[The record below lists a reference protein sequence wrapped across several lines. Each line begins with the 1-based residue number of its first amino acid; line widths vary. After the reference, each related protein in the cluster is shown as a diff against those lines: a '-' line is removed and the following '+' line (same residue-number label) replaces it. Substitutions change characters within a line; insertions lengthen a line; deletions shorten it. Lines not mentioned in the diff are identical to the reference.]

1 MISSIKIKG
10 FRGFA
15 EEQELK
21 LSIPNGEKGSG
32 LTVIVGPNNGG
43 KSTIIEAFKAV
54 SSRSDISFS
63 EGQRNKVAGSR
74 VEITLQTCDKKKI
87 DGKYFHTYILETHFA
102 GGSEARRTFRI
113 EDLPIIILPSRRFFN
128 PYSNKAS
135 YSGDEY
141 RALSKSIMLKPRGQ
155 PIDAEDNGLFDLVKN
170 PELKRRFDDLLEK
183 VLGYRLKWTIDLCNA
198 GDYYVKICQQ
208 NVDHDSDGLGEG
220 LVSLLFLV
228 EALYYPKNN
237 LIVIDEPELSLHP
250 ELQGNLL
257 EVILEHTKDKQV
269 LYATHSPEM
278 VSIESILNGGT
289 LCRVAKQGNTSK
301 IHKLDLDDDTKKF
314 LENSIENINF
324 PHVFGY
330 DARSCFF
337 LGDGVLIV
345 EGQEDVVLLKKALRL
360 LDIKSKIN
368 FFGFGAGGA
377 ENIKYILAILSSLG
391 FERICCLYD
400 GNKKDEKENVEEK
413 FQQYYFELLNA
424 DDIRDKKCELRGKCN
439 ILKDGNYCEDCQNHI
454 TPGIFDIHRKEINK
468 DYIDGFKVIL
478 ERIQKNLSYWPDI
491 SEAVTRGKV
500 DDNKF

>member
-21 LSIPNGEKGSG
+21 LSIPDGKKGSG

-63 EGQRNKVAGSR
+63 EGQRNKVVGSR

-87 DGKYFHTYILETHFA
+87 DGKYFHTYILKTHSA
-102 GGSEARRTFRI
+102 GGSEAERTFRI
-113 EDLPIIILPSRRFFN
+113 DDLPIIVLPSRRFFN

-135 YSGDEY
+135 YGGDRL

-155 PIDAEDNGLFDLVKN
+155 PIDAEDNGLFDLVKD
-170 PELKRRFDDLLEK
+170 PELKGTFDDLLEK
-183 VLGYRLKWTIDLCNA
+183 VLGYRLSWTIDLSNA

-228 EALYYPKNN
+228 EALLNSLPGK
-237 LIVIDEPELSLHP
+237 LLVIDEPELSLHP
-250 ELQGNLL
+250 ELQRNLL
-257 EVILEHTKDKQV
+257 EVILKHTKDKQV

-360 LDIKSKIN
+360 LDIKGKIN

-377 ENIKYILAILSSLG
+377 GNIKYILAILSSLG

-400 GNKKDEKENVEEK
+400 GNKKAEKDDVEK
-413 FQQYYFELLNA
+413 RFQQYYFELLNA
-424 DDIRDKKCELRGKCN
+424 NDIRDKECELRSKCN
-439 ILKDGNYCEDCQNHI
+439 FLKDENYCKDCQNRI
-454 TPGIFDIHRKEINK
+454 TKGIFDIHRKEIDK
-468 DYIDGFKVIL
+468 DYSDGLKEIL
-478 ERIQKNLSYWPDI
+478 ERIQVNLSC
-491 SEAVTRGKV
+491 
-500 DDNKF
+500 